1 MGDSEP
7 SFLEEDDDHHREGD
21 DQPQEDDADPFSGRG
36 QGRKVVQDDEEE
48 EGEEDEDEEA
58 EGQEDPFARG
68 NYESEPETEEEAAR
82 KAAYAKQKRIKEFE
96 SLPDAHKKQI
106 FKAMKEA
113 GINTDGSDNHPAL
126 CEDLTIGTMI
136 KASKMTK
143 HLCDNPPERSFCRY
157 PKIYFSQ
164 REAYLAAVPQLQ
176 MRICKVGTSYHVR
189 KQTLNGQ
196 TWKLYNE
203 RRLQELMR
211 REVLIYIATGKD
223 KMIQQSAPLT
233 KIFLGDSEFG
243 READYVVNK
252 PTEFLSKA
260 DKEHGLNVWEP
271 FAAENMPLPSRRA
284 TAKRLLHRMLEHL
297 AAINDFRVDCF
308 EFSLRWHSFVVRR
321 PHLPGKM
328 VLVYIGPKG
337 CGKGEWVS
345 IWRLML
351 GDKFFSTPKPE
362 KYVWGNFNSAITGKV
377 MIELSETNY
386 KSTKEYMEA
395 IKHFVTEPTI
405 QIEAKGVDAIDVE
418 NTIHFLCCTNDD
430 TPFPA
435 DRRFAQICCSDK
447 LVFKHEDGCQCP
459 ECLDLTTYHSS
470 FHELAEDQTAAR
482 VLFEFMKRVPDGDKP
497 LVQRDIPKTDSRD
510 LARQADEKYIHRFVK
525 HVVETAANS
534 PADLALSP
542 APFPHTKFE
551 LDIETSWK
559 VFGEWKEQYEP
570 RCFIDGKKLFEMEMG
585 KAKELPG
592 LSSERKSKQ
601 GVKKLRYCFDVAA
614 LNTHF
619 ADGPNR
625 ADGDDED
632 EGPQHERV
640 GDLKE
645 MASDFIDRLS
655 DELGDQWKPDK
666 DDDEDCSTEQ
676 SEKIDDLLLWAPLG
690 VKRCEVAAVVASTSP
705 EDLANAWMGTGPY
718 PVEYRKYWMG
728 VIHETVKEL
737 SDEQQREFAQRVKAM
752 KAAAAA
758 EEEEEEE
765 DDDDDDD
772 DDDDEEEDDDDADGE
787 ALDSPSTVS
796 AMNPEEEESEDDDE
810 AREAAVRK
818 AQKQRERA
826 KEQGK
831 KRIQGK
837 NMSDYSL
844 AKHQKTAAR
853 CFGSTSSSA
862 TA

>member
-1 MGDSEP
+1 
-7 SFLEEDDDHHREGD
+7 
-21 DQPQEDDADPFSGRG
+21 
-36 QGRKVVQDDEEE
+36 
-48 EGEEDEDEEA
+48 
-58 EGQEDPFARG
+58 
-68 NYESEPETEEEAAR
+68 
-82 KAAYAKQKRIKEFE
+82 
-96 SLPDAHKKQI
+96 
-106 FKAMKEA
+106 
-113 GINTDGSDNHPAL
+113 
-126 CEDLTIGTMI
+126 
-136 KASKMTK
+136 
-143 HLCDNPPERSFCRY
+143 
-157 PKIYFSQ
+157 
-164 REAYLAAVPQLQ
+164 
-176 MRICKVGTSYHVR
+176 
-189 KQTLNGQ
+189 
-196 TWKLYNE
+196 
-203 RRLQELMR
+203 
-211 REVLIYIATGKD
+211 
-223 KMIQQSAPLT
+223 
-233 KIFLGDSEFG
+233 
-243 READYVVNK
+243 
-252 PTEFLSKA
+252 
-260 DKEHGLNVWEP
+260 
-271 FAAENMPLPSRRA
+271 
-284 TAKRLLHRMLEHL
+284 
-297 AAINDFRVDCF
+297 
-308 EFSLRWHSFVVRR
+308 
-321 PHLPGKM
+321 
-328 VLVYIGPKG
+328 
-337 CGKGEWVS
+337 
-345 IWRLML
+345 
-351 GDKFFSTPKPE
+351 
-362 KYVWGNFNSAITGKV
+362 
-377 MIELSETNY
+377 
-386 KSTKEYMEA
+386 
-395 IKHFVTEPTI
+395 
-405 QIEAKGVDAIDVE
+405 
-418 NTIHFLCCTNDD
+418 
-430 TPFPA
+430 
-435 DRRFAQICCSDK
+435 
-447 LVFKHEDGCQCP
+447 
-459 ECLDLTTYHSS
+459 
-470 FHELAEDQTAAR
+470 
-482 VLFEFMKRVPDGDKP
+482 MKRVPDGDKP

-551 LDIETSWK
+551 LDVETSWK

-752 KAAAAA
+752 KAAAA

-765 DDDDDDD
+765 EED